1 MKIARNLPVVLVVD
15 DEQGVLEA
23 FKAILSDKFK
33 VLTADSGKEALNKVK
48 EESVSLVFLD
58 IKMSD
63 MTGIQVLSKIK
74 EYDKDIL
81 VIMATAVNDIKTVV
95 KAIQLG
101 AFNYVTKPFDAEEI
115 MVVARKAI
123 EHKKLRKEI
132 IYSRFQQEKAGIGSI
147 IGKSRKMKDVYKM
160 IERVSGNDAT
170 TLITGESGTGKEL
183 AAHAI
188 HYSSSRQNKPF
199 IALNCA
205 SIPENLLESELFG
218 YEKGAFTDAAAQKL
232 GILELADE
240 GTLFLDEISDLRLDM
255 QAKLLRVLEEKEIK
269 RVGGIK
275 IIKID
280 VRIIS
285 ATNIDLRQAVRE
297 GKFRQDLYYRLNII
311 PIRLPALR
319 ERKEDIPLLAEHF
332 LRKYNQALKKEID
345 GFSGEAL
352 RYLMNYN
359 WPGNVR
365 ELKNIIERLA
375 VLKDEGIINPKD
387 LLFDTLVK
395 SDLKGFLAEGTLK
408 QACNDFE
415 RQYIKA
421 VLEEVSGNQSEA
433 SKALGIHRNALFNKM
448 KKLGLK
454 NR

>member
-1 MKIARNLPVVLVVD
+1 MEVAKNLPVVLVVD

-23 FKAILSDKFK
+23 FKTILGDKFE
-33 VLTADSGKEALNKVK
+33 VLTADSGKEALSKVK
-48 EESVSLVFLD
+48 EKPVSLVFLD
-58 IKMSD
+58 IKMPD
-63 MTGIQVLSKIK
+63 MTGIRVLSKIK
-74 EYDKDIL
+74 EYDKDIS
-81 VIMATAVNDIKTVV
+81 VIMATAVSDVKTVV
-95 KAIQLG
+95 KAIRLG
-101 AFNYVTKPFDAEEI
+101 ACNYVIKPFDAEEI

-123 EHKKLRKEI
+123 EQKKLHKEVR
-132 IYSRFQQEKAGIGSI
+132 YLRFRQEKAGSGSI
-147 IGKSRKMKDVYKM
+147 IGKSRKMKNVYSM
-160 IERVSGNDAT
+160 IKKVSNNDAT
-170 TLITGESGTGKEL
+170 VLVAGESGTGKEL
-183 AAHAI
+183 VAHAI
-188 HYSSSRQNKPF
+188 HYSSLRKNKPF

-205 SIPENLLESELFG
+205 GIPENLLESELFG

-285 ATNIDLRQAVRE
+285 ATNIDLRQAVQE
-297 GKFRQDLYYRLNII
+297 GKFRQDLYYRLNIV

-319 ERKEDIPLLAEHF
+319 ERKEDIPLLSEYF
-332 LRKYNQALKKEID
+332 LEKYNQAFKKEIN
-345 GFSGEAL
+345 GFSSEAL
-352 RYLMNYN
+352 KYLMNYD

-365 ELKNIIERLA
+365 ELKNIMERLA
-375 VLKDEGIINPKD
+375 VLKDNGIISPRD

-395 SDLKGFLAEGTLK
+395 SDLKGFSAEGTLK

-421 VLEEVSGNQSEA
+421 VLEEASGNQTEA
-433 SKALGIHRNALFNKM
+433 SRTLGIHRNALLNKM

-454 NR
+454 K